1 LPDSIND
8 IFENKSFDFSKYSKI
23 VINGSLD
30 QEPKDII
37 KKMNPGAV
45 LVCIID
51 NQELKHKIVKYVKSE
66 ETCSRIILDEA
77 VTEFIYKFV
86 TNEPFVF

>member
-1 LPDSIND
+1 
-8 IFENKSFDFSKYSKI
+8 
-23 VINGSLD
+23 
-30 QEPKDII
+30 
-37 KKMNPGAV
+37 MNPGAV

-66 ETCSRIILDEA
+66 DTCSRIILDEA

-86 TNEPFVF
+86 TKEPFVF

>member
-1 LPDSIND
+1 MQTNTA
-8 IFENKSFDFSKYSKI
+8 
-23 VINGSLD
+23 
-30 QEPKDII
+30 
-37 KKMNPGAV
+37 PG